1 MTPRITPSFLLEN
14 EDFASMEACCGR
26 VEFTFLK
33 IGRQKYCINIW
44 VFSDNEVE
52 GNEQLTVELTTE
64 HPLVSVQNS
73 MATVTIMDDVGTGT
87 SLTTCTVHVCNITT
101 DSTTGDDVMT
111 TPSMD
116 TPSING
122 MDDGMKT
129 STDYSAACSTGNMC
143 AIKLIA

>member
-1 MTPRITPSFLLEN
+1 
-14 EDFASMEACCGR
+14 MEACCGH
-26 VEFTFLK
+26 VEFSLK

-44 VFSDNEVE
+44 VFSDNKVE

-64 HPLVSVQNS
+64 HPLVSVQNI

-87 SLTTCTVHVCNITT
+87 SLTVYMCNITT
-101 DSTTGDDVMT
+101 DSTTGDNVMTPTT

-122 MDDGMKT
+122 MADGMRM
-129 STDYSAACSTGNMC
+129 STDCSAACSTGNMC